1 MEEAQ
6 LPKSWLIPYRNFIFG
21 EIVIMRTLFFR
32 SVLAPLVL
40 LVALPANAATWVLDP
55 EGSKVTFQYNYGS
68 DPYEGEFKNVE
79 AVFEIDP
86 MNPTA
91 CNFQVSI
98 PINDISLDSPE
109 ALDYLLDYEL
119 FDVDQWP
126 RATFKAESC
135 SLESMNSFVSEGTLT
150 VRDVT
155 KPMSFP
161 FKLDVEI
168 DGGLRFRLT
177 SEVTIKRLEY
187 GVGQGYWASTAEIP
201 NDVIIKVDVY
211 AKKQ

>member
-1 MEEAQ
+1 
-6 LPKSWLIPYRNFIFG
+6 
-21 EIVIMRTLFFR
+21 
-32 SVLAPLVL
+32 
-40 LVALPANAATWVLDP
+40 
-55 EGSKVTFQYNYGS
+55 
-68 DPYEGEFKNVE
+68 
-79 AVFEIDP
+79 
-86 MNPTA
+86 
-91 CNFQVSI
+91 
-98 PINDISLDSPE
+98 
-109 ALDYLLDYEL
+109 
-119 FDVDQWP
+119 
-126 RATFKAESC
+126 
-135 SLESMNSFVSEGTLT
+135 LESLNSFVSEGTLT

-177 SEVTIKRLEY
+177 SEVTIKRLEF